1 VGVREDF
8 VKDSIVAFGG
18 LSGRAMQR
26 SVLVVEDDHDIA
38 ELIRLHL
45 RDQGLN
51 VVVCNDGTAGLT
63 QALGRSWDLLVLD
76 LRLPG
81 IDGLELCRRVRL
93 EGRYIPILMLTA
105 RSTEMDR
112 VLGLETGADD
122 YLTKPFSVIELVARV
137 KAILRRV
144 QQLAAGATPDPR
156 VLRVGEIEI
165 DIEQRTVR
173 RGGSPVELTAREF
186 ALLVHLARHPG
197 RVYTRAQLLDQ
208 VWGLRHEAYEHTVS
222 SHINRLRAKLEP
234 SPAAPRYLLT
244 IWGVGYRFASG

>member
-1 VGVREDF
+1 V
-8 VKDSIVAFGG
+8 
-18 LSGRAMQR
+18 RAMQG
-26 SVLVVEDDHDIA
+26 SVLVVEDDHDLA

-45 RDQGLN
+45 RDQGLE
-51 VVVCNDGTAGLT
+51 VVVCSDGAAGLR

-93 EGRYIPILMLTA
+93 EGKYIPILMLTA
-105 RSTEMDR
+105 RSTELDR

-122 YLTKPFSVIELVARV
+122 YLTKPFSVIEFIARV

-144 QQLAAGATPDPR
+144 RHLAAGAASMPR

-165 DIEQRTVR
+165 DIDQRTVR
-173 RGGSPVELTAREF
+173 RGGTPVELTAREF
-186 ALLVHLARHPG
+186 ALLVHFAQHPG

-208 VWGLRHEAYEHTVS
+208 VWGLQHEAYEHTVS

-234 SPAAPRYLLT
+234 LPTAPRYLLT

>member
-1 VGVREDF
+1 
-8 VKDSIVAFGG
+8 
-18 LSGRAMQR
+18 MQR
-26 SVLVVEDDHDIA
+26 RVLVVEDDYDIA

-45 RDQGLN
+45 RDQGLD
-51 VVVCNDGTAGLT
+51 VVVCSDGTAGLK

-93 EGRYIPILMLTA
+93 EGKYIPILMLTA
-105 RSTEMDR
+105 RSTEMDT

-122 YLTKPFSVIELVARV
+122 YLTKPFSVIEFIARV

-144 QQLAAGATPDPR
+144 QHLAAGATSNLQ

-165 DIEQRTVR
+165 DIDQRTVR
-173 RGGSPVELTAREF
+173 CGGRPVELTAREF
-186 ALLVHLARHPG
+186 ALLLHFAQHPG

-208 VWGLRHEAYEHTVS
+208 VWGLQHEAYEHTVS

-234 SPAAPRYLLT
+234 SPTAPRYLLT

>member
-1 VGVREDF
+1 

>member
-45 RDQGLN
+45 RDQGLD
-51 VVVCNDGTAGLT
+51 VVVCNDGAAGLR